1 MYCCSCRAALCWAH
15 LTCARAAGKSS
26 TQPRAGDMGDTE
38 GTLGDIGG
46 TLGDMEKTLDERC
59 RLVLPAELQVD
70 GGCST
75 TLLCV

>member
-1 MYCCSCRAALCWAH
+1 
-15 LTCARAAGKSS
+15 
-26 TQPRAGDMGDTE
+26 MGDTE
-38 GTLGDIGG
+38 GTLGNIGG
-46 TLGDMEKTLDERC
+46 TLEDMEKTLDERC